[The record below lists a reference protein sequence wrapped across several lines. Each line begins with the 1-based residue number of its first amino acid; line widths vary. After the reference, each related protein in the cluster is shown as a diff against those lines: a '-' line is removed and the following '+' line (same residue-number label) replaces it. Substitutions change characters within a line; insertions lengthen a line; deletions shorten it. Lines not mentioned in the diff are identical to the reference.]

1 MKNLRRM
8 LACGLLLS
16 QLFCGQAWA
25 AEVHTP
31 CYRNSVDTENSDF
44 DKGEWK
50 YRFTADSGQETVLTE
65 GEKHTFLIIN
75 GGLSA
80 EHIIIENGRA
90 FMELGALC
98 DALGLQ
104 REEVKD
110 MALSGKT
117 ICVEN
122 EIYVPVRAF
131 ATQLGATVT
140 YGMQEVMP
148 MGNPCINLD
157 NRAQKIGA
165 VNTVVNRNGRLCGYN
180 TDFYGFRYLLQKNGI
195 DVAGKKALVLGKG
208 GASKAVIAVLEEL
221 GASEIITVYYKE
233 YPETVT
239 YAECYKNH
247 ADAKIIVNTTPVGMY
262 PNSDDCPID
271 LDRFTALEGV
281 ADVVYNPLRTQLV
294 LEAEKRGIRAAGGLE
309 MLVAQAKYAVEIFL
323 DTHLEDARIAEINTP
338 LLKERSNLVLVGM
351 SGGGKSTI
359 GKRAAEKLSKG
370 FVDTDDLIIERIKM
384 PIAEFFAKEGEPA
397 FREIETKVIHEVS
410 SQNNL
415 VIATGGGIIKNPLN
429 VEYLKRNGRL
439 IWLKRDADLLQTGN
453 GRPLAPDQ
461 AAAQKLYHERLP
473 LYTAAA
479 EAIAENNGTFE
490 EGLSAVLR
498 CYEALLK

>member
-1 MKNLRRM
+1 MKCALIGER
-8 LACGLLLS
+8 LGHSYSKLIHEAFGLYSYELVSL
-16 QLFCGQAWA
+16 
-25 AEVHTP
+25 P
-31 CYRNSVDTENSDF
+31 K
-44 DKGEWK
+44 DKVGE
-50 YRFTADSGQETVLTE
+50 
-65 GEKHTFLIIN
+65 
-75 GGLSA
+75 
-80 EHIIIENGRA
+80 
-90 FMELGALC
+90 FMENEEF
-98 DALGLQ
+98 DAFN
-104 REEVKD
+104 V
-110 MALSGKT
+110 T
-117 ICVEN
+117 IP
-122 EIYVPVRAF
+122 YKR
-131 ATQLGATVT
+131 T
-140 YGMQEVMP
+140 VMP
-148 MGNPCINLD
+148 YCSYISPE
-157 NRAQKIGA
+157 AKKIGS
-165 VNTVVNRNGRLCGYN
+165 VNTVVRTLDGLHGFN
-180 TDFYGFRYLLQKNGI
+180 TDYFGFKSMAERAGI
-195 DVAGKKALVLGKG
+195 DFAGKKVVILGSGGTSLTARAVASDG
-208 GASKAVIAVLEEL
+208 GAER
-221 GASEIITVYYKE
+221 ITVVSRSGE
-233 YPETVT
+233 YNYDNLE
-239 YAECYKNH
+239 KL
-247 ADAKIIVNTTPVGMY
+247 ADCEILINTTPVGMY

-359 GKRAAEKLSKG
+359 GKRAAEKLDKG

-461 AAAQKLYHERLP
+461 AAAQKLYQERLP
-473 LYTAAA
+473 LYTATA
-479 EAIAENNGTFE
+479 EAIADNNGTLE
-490 EGLSAVLR
+490 EGLSAVLQG
-498 CYEALLK
+498 YEALLK